1 MDLSKKILVV
11 DDFPSVRRLLLTALK
26 KIGFSDIH
34 LSEDGATALDAL
46 NRKKFDLILADWN
59 MPGIDGMALLKTI
72 RSKDK
77 FKDIPFMMVTAETT
91 KENVIQA
98 IEAGAN
104 SYIVKPF
111 TFEAL
116 EAKISRIFDK

>member
-1 MDLSKKILVV
+1 
-11 DDFPSVRRLLLTALK
+11 
-26 KIGFSDIH
+26 
-34 LSEDGATALDAL
+34 
-46 NRKKFDLILADWN
+46 
-59 MPGIDGMALLKTI
+59 MALLKTI